1 MDKDP
6 ITRKA
11 YREYQQQH
19 QNETP
24 TTDDPSMRRMHDGR
38 YVDEN
43 GEIHTRADSFAQE
56 PQGESERQT
65 AQRFAKNKRY
75 ETDNFGRLTP
85 LGKQQRLKFRLNVTI
100 VILVLL
106 IIATFLVLR
115 FVD

>member
-6 ITRKA
+6 ITRKE
-11 YREYQQQH
+11 YREYQQSH
-19 QNETP
+19 QKATP
-24 TTDDPSMRRMHDGR
+24 TTEDSTMRRMHDGR

-43 GEIHTRADSFAQE
+43 GEIHTRDDSFAQE

-75 ETDNFGRLTP
+75 DMDEFGRLTS

>member
-6 ITRKA
+6 ITRKG
-11 YREYQQQH
+11 YREYQQNQ
-19 QNETP
+19 QKSEPLNQDT
-24 TTDDPSMRRMHDGR
+24 SFRRMQDGR

-43 GEIHTRADSFAQE
+43 GEIHTRMDSLAQE

-75 ETDNFGRLTP
+75 EMDEFGRLTS
-85 LGKQQRLKFRLNVTI
+85 LGKQQRLKFRLNIAIGVL
-100 VILVLL
+100 VIL
-106 IIATFLVLR
+106 IIATFLILR